1 MRQPLAS
8 ECGTEGALMK
18 ARQVICV
25 AAVLWGVAMFGFGSG
40 AVAAGIEPTAY
51 PAEAAWH
58 GDQTILLSVQTG
70 SRSYME
76 GRGFQSY
83 RRDRGLAGQ
92 RNFGSYPSARGS
104 RREER
109 SYSLKRRRI
118 HGPTDSRCAGWARR
132 CSQDTGDAP
141 GDYESCMRYH
151 GCR

>member
-1 MRQPLAS
+1 MRLS
-8 ECGTEGALMK
+8 LI
-18 ARQVICV
+18 ICI
-25 AAVLWGVAMFGFGSG
+25 AATLGGLPISGVG
-40 AVAAGIEPTAY
+40 AVTSYRFHPPQESTA
-51 PAEAAWH
+51 PHRHESDW
-58 GDQTILLSVQTG
+58 LLRVQSG

-83 RRDRGLAGQ
+83 RRDRGFAGQ

-109 SYSLKRRRI
+109 PYSLKRRRI
-118 HGPTDSRCAGWARR
+118 HGPTDSRCTGWARR
-132 CSQDTGDAP
+132 CGQDTGDAP